1 MKHFSWNRGNR
12 LFLGRF
18 ALTTGRIPIEL
29 AIFCSLLGLFLYQR
43 HQFFLFLSQFVLPLL
58 LQRLFVPAAVT
69 FVDVGQGDS
78 IVLQTAF
85 NREVYVIDTG
95 GSLSFP
101 KEAWQQ
107 RAYQENA
114 HASLIPFLKGEGVR
128 QIDGLFDSWRH
139 GPSR

>member
-1 MKHFSWNRGNR
+1 MF
-12 LFLGRF
+12 
-18 ALTTGRIPIEL
+18 
-29 AIFCSLLGLFLYQR
+29 
-43 HQFFLFLSQFVLPLL
+43 LPLL

-107 RAYQENA
+107 RAYQEKCTR
-114 HASLIPFLKGEGVR
+114 LIDSIFKRRGSQANR
-128 QIDGLFDSWRH
+128 WAFFDSWRH

>member
-1 MKHFSWNRGNR
+1 MEDLPSR
-12 LFLGRF
+12 LEG
-18 ALTTGRIPIEL
+18 IPIEL

-43 HQFFLFLSQFVLPLL
+43 HQFFFCFLVSLFLPLL
-58 LQRLFVPAAVT
+58 LQRLFVLAAVT

-128 QIDGLFDSWRH
+128 QIDGLF
-139 GPSR
+139 

>member
-1 MKHFSWNRGNR
+1 MLFSVV
-12 LFLGRF
+12 FLVY
-18 ALTTGRIPIEL
+18 
-29 AIFCSLLGLFLYQR
+29 FCISDISS
-43 HQFFLFLSQFVLPLL
+43 FLFLSQFVLPLL

-107 RAYQENA
+107 RAYQEKCTR
-114 HASLIPFLKGEGVR
+114 LI
-128 QIDGLFDSWRH
+128 DSIFKKARES
-139 GPSR
+139 GKSMGFF